1 MRDLL
6 RTGDL
11 IGDGDRETD
20 IRFLNG
26 RSTLVPLFEASALV
40 AFSESDSTISPSDG
54 DDGREGAILNRRRC
68 HCS

>member
-1 MRDLL
+1 MRDLF
-6 RTGDL
+6 RIGDL

-40 AFSESDSTISPSDG
+40 AFSESDSIISPSDG
-54 DDGREGAILNRRRC
+54 DDGREEAIVNQWQC